1 MHAIATAVTAVVMR
15 IAQTRFTA
23 GELYSWDADTTA
35 VTFGGTP
42 GSTEGRPREVGHS

>member
-35 VTFGGTP
+35 VTFRWHVRLDRGED
-42 GSTEGRPREVGHS
+42 S